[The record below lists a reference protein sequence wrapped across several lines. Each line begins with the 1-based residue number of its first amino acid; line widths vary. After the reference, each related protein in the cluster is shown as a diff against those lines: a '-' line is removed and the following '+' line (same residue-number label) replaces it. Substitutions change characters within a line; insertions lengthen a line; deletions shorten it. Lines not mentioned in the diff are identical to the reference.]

1 MGLIPIRGQAV
12 LEPSAC
18 GFPGAQRARTRVL
31 GRGCKCRSSQ
41 AHKRPL
47 LHPVLYPVLQPVV
60 PLFLHPRKALGAL
73 RHRGAGPPRTHLPF
87 LQMGQ
92 HWSGSYTGST
102 HSVCGHADT
111 AHSTSPLASQRHRS
125 HGDTCNTG
133 HGQGQRLHPGLKPR
147 TLPQPMRTGT
157 EAEEAPLGASAPTR
171 PGPEVALSLLA
182 PHRGASVFI
191 NPHSE
196 LLYKLSVEEIF
207 LFL

>member
-12 LEPSAC
+12 LEPSSC

-31 GRGCKCRSSQ
+31 GRGCKCQNSQ
-41 AHKRPL
+41 ASHPASCSLSRPASHRASL
-47 LHPVLYPVLQPVV
+47 PASMESAGEPV
-60 PLFLHPRKALGAL
+60 
-73 RHRGAGPPRTHLPF
+73 RHRGAQGQLRMHLPF

-133 HGQGQRLHPGLKPR
+133 HGQGQRLHPVLKPH

-171 PGPEVALSLLA
+171 RGPRLLS
-182 PHRGASVFI
+182 PS
-191 NPHSE
+191 
-196 LLYKLSVEEIF
+196 
-207 LFL
+207 